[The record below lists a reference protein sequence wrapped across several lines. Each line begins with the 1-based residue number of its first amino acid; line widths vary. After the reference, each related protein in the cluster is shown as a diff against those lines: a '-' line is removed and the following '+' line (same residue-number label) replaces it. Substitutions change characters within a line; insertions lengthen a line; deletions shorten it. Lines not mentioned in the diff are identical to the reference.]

1 MVLQS
6 TRPPTV
12 QPPTVTW
19 DSLPDTY
26 VLPDDPVENIQQPRL
41 AAGLLDVLGNNDL
54 IPPNNLIASN
64 FALVATINQ
73 KTIVKDPDWL
83 YVPRVSNSYP

>member
-12 QPPTVTW
+12 QLPTVTW

-41 AAGLLDVLGNNDL
+41 AAGLLDALGNNDR
-54 IPPNNLIASN
+54 IPPN
-64 FALVATINQ
+64 
-73 KTIVKDPDWL
+73 DPGTGAIS
-83 YVPRVSNSYP
+83 RRMGRNA